1 MGRDNSAG
9 LMSRRTHFIEKPEG
23 REVSDRRK
31 YNCFIAND
39 KRSGI
44 ACRRREKQR
53 ELERRWYIRY
63 TVNPGTFVVLRRPLR
78 YKLWRSREVAAP
90 IVDISIRGVSI
101 QSKVHKMCPFHR
113 DTLSIIAADKISK
126 VDNIHYELVSARK
139 AISVS
144 GNGNTRR
151 LGFKFADLSR
161 HQKWQLLFLL
171 EKVNTFPIQYEPNYN
186 LLEIRNNE

>member
-1 MGRDNSAG
+1 M
-9 LMSRRTHFIEKPEG
+9 
-23 REVSDRRK
+23 
-31 YNCFIAND
+31 
-39 KRSGI
+39 
-44 ACRRREKQR
+44 
-53 ELERRWYIRY
+53 
-63 TVNPGTFVVLRRPLR
+63 NPGTFVVLRRPLR

-113 DTLSIIAADKISK
+113 DTLSILATDKKSK
-126 VDNIHYELVSARK
+126 IDNIPFELVSDREVFP
-139 AISVS
+139 VS

-171 EKVNTFPIQYEPNYN
+171 EKINTLPI
-186 LLEIRNNE
+186 